1 MRTKRELMTEILET
15 AVIESVKSDCEVVH
29 YDVKVHEEMHRLQVI
44 TGQFFV
50 EFHHLEDGEY
60 NYNCPHLVYTFDPWE
75 IEEALD
81 TFFMMDGETGELHVD
96 ESKIELG
103 TDEEENY
110 ELEAKDD
117 KEQSKL
123 TLAVEEAKKE
133 AKIEVLTKLKA
144 RYVNLYNQYIGG
156 ESSNAYDLG
165 GAFAC
170 NTCIISIENML
181 EDLK

>member
-29 YDVKVHEEMHRLQVI
+29 YDVEVHGEMHRLQVI

-103 TDEEENY
+103 ADEEENC
-110 ELEAKDD
+110 ELEAKADE
-117 KEQSKL
+117 EQSKL
-123 TLAVEEAKKE
+123 TIAVEEAKKE

-144 RYVNLYNQYIGG
+144 SYVDSHNEYSEADDDAYRAVIGMTIYG
-156 ESSNAYDLG
+156 K
-165 GAFAC
+165 
-170 NTCIISIENML
+170 CIQSIEKML
-181 EDLK
+181 EELN